1 MNMQN
6 NNEIDVLAVVSVL
19 LGLQNLQENREQSAH
34 NDVQMANDK
43 QAKYLLE
50 EITRKF
56 DEQNGMLKEQN
67 VMLDKILKLLGDRS
81 ERK

>member
-1 MNMQN
+1 MMNMQN
-6 NNEIDVLAVVSVL
+6 GNEIDILAVVSVL

-56 DEQNGMLKEQN
+56 NEQNGILAEQN
-67 VMLDKILKLLGDRS
+67 AMLDKILQLLDGS
-81 ERK
+81 